1 MPWFLPLEDI
11 VTLTETKKIHIGS
24 SIETQYLCSR
34 IVTTLK

>member
-24 SIETQYLCSR
+24 SI
-34 IVTTLK
+34 